1 MRELEAFRNFLKEAF
16 AIDDKGQLINTDERW
31 AFYVNSEDDWDILS
45 KFLEEKG
52 YKFTSGY
59 TFSKYRLSDFN
70 PFKSERK
77 FGDEGGEDEDAGY
90 SYAMSYQGVNDF
102 VLLQMPNKKLTIVQ
116 PSTFNSKRNSTYQN
130 YTLYKNLSDLFKIIK
145 I

>member
-1 MRELEAFRNFLKEAF
+1 MRELENFRNFLKEGF

-52 YKFTSGY
+52 YKFNPGN
-59 TFSKYRLSDFN
+59 TFSKYRISDFN

-77 FGDEGGEDEDAGY
+77 FGDEGQEDDDMGY

-102 VLLQMPNKKLTIVQ
+102 VLLQMPNKKLTIVR
-116 PSTFNSKRNSTYQN
+116 PSTFNSRKNSTYQN
-130 YTLYKNLSDLFKIIK
+130 YTLYKNLSDLFKTIEI
-145 I
+145 

>member
-1 MRELEAFRNFLKEAF
+1 MKELENFRNFLKEAF

-31 AFYVNSEDDWDILS
+31 AFYVDSEDDWEILS

-52 YKFTSGY
+52 YKFTSGN
-59 TFSKYRLSDFN
+59 TFSKYKLSDFN

-77 FGDEGGEDEDAGY
+77 FGDEGQEDEDAGY

-102 VLLQMPNKKLTIVQ
+102 VLLQMPNKKLTIVY
-116 PSTFNSKRNSTYQN
+116 PSTFNSKRNSTYRN
-130 YTLYKNLSDLFKIIK
+130 YTLYKNLSDLFKIIE